1 MSAVPPPYA
10 AIPHRQEQFSG
21 TYIRAVCA
29 VTGCAID
36 VPSIDHDK
44 VDFSIRSRVRGSIRT
59 KPQIDVQVKC
69 QMIGQAS
76 TDPISYP
83 LDLETYDNL
92 RDPLVS
98 NPRIL
103 VLVLVPTNV
112 AEWIS
117 QSHKELAVS
126 HCAYWASLKGL
137 PASSN
142 ATSQTV
148 YLPQKNIFNPSALQ
162 AMMSNTSNGLDLA

>member
-1 MSAVPPPYA
+1 MPTVPPPYA

-21 TYIRAVCA
+21 VYIRAVCA
-29 VTGCAID
+29 VTGCGVE

-44 VDFSIRSRVRGSIRT
+44 VDFSIRSRVRGSVRT
-59 KPQIDVQVKC
+59 KPQIDVQLKC
-69 QMIGQAS
+69 QMSGHAIA
-76 TDPISYP
+76 DPISYS

-103 VLVLVPTNV
+103 VVVFVPSNV
-112 AEWIS
+112 NEWIS
-117 QSHKELAVS
+117 QSDKELVMR
-126 HCAYWASLKGL
+126 HCAYWISLKGAA
-137 PASSN
+137 ASSN

-148 YLPQKNIFNPSALQ
+148 YLPQKNVFNPSALQ
-162 AMMSNTSNGLDLA
+162 AMMSNTSNGLDLS